1 LNDSE
6 YEKGNK
12 MNTIN
17 EQQRK
22 RAIEVMNE
30 YLSAPPGPEGKTPVE
45 LSAELDANRIKLI
58 ETELKPFLADY
69 LAGKVALAQFK
80 FKIDSKNKSK
90 TNWLWGFKGIKGQ
103 MFFNMVVNKADDAE
117 KCDHELKSALAVP
130 ANEQIAS
137 SKIKTFLSYIN
148 RLGEQWVSSGKTR
161 HGIPK
166 VGSIPFFLSYFWQIQ
181 AREVW
186 PIFYT
191 NAVQA
196 MTDLNIWQPSGD
208 IAEDYLKFKQVHEA
222 LIKLFS
228 ENSKRPFSLYD
239 VEHVFWFKG
248 GNPYDR
254 VKAEQKTPEPSLT
267 KPPVNLPSVVEPDCL
282 PESYIPPI
290 VAILPAMARHEQWLE
305 EAAKRSGTSIARAF
319 EKGVNAAFT
328 ILGFKTELLGQGKGR
343 MPDGRALALDD
354 YYAILWDSKVREDP
368 YKLRTDDRAIREYIN
383 TQSREL
389 KRSYRKIYYVIVS
402 SSFSDDF
409 DDMIASIKME
419 TDVSEVILLEAEA
432 LVAIVEAKLRDLL
445 ELTLG
450 LDGIQRFLT
459 KSGSLT
465 TAMVRE
471 YLA

>member
-1 LNDSE
+1 
-6 YEKGNK
+6 

-103 MFFNMVVNKADDAE
+103 MFFNMVVNKSDDAE

-130 ANEQIAS
+130 ANEQMAS

-267 KPPVNLPSVVEPDCL
+267 KPPVNLPSVIQPDCL

-328 ILGFKTELLGQGKGR
+328 ILGFKTELLGQGQGR
-343 MPDGRALALDD
+343 TPDGRALALDD
-354 YYAILWDSKVREDP
+354 NYAILWDSKVRGDP
-368 YKLRTDDRAIREYIN
+368 YKLGTDDRAIREYIN

-409 DDMIASIKME
+409 EDMIASIKME
-419 TDVSEVILLEAEA
+419 TDISEVILLEAEA
-432 LVAIVEAKLRDLL
+432 LVAITEAKLRAPLDF
-445 ELTLG
+445 TLG

-459 KSGSLT
+459 NSGILT
-465 TAMVRE
+465 EAMVRE

>member
-1 LNDSE
+1 
-6 YEKGNK
+6 

-30 YLSAPPGPEGKTPVE
+30 YFSAPPGPEGKTPVE
-45 LSAELDANRIKLI
+45 LSAELDANRVKLI
-58 ETELKPFLADY
+58 ENELKPFLADY

-117 KCDHELKSALAVP
+117 KCDQELKSALAAP

-137 SKIKTFLSYIN
+137 NRIKTFLSYIN

-186 PIFYT
+186 PIYYT
-191 NAVQA
+191 NAVQT

-208 IAEDYLKFKQVHEA
+208 IAEDYLKFKRVHEA

-228 ENSKRPFSLYD
+228 ENSKRSFSLYD

-254 VKAEQKTPEPSLT
+254 VKAEQKTPESSLA
-267 KPPVNLPSVVEPDCL
+267 KPPVSLPSVAEPDCL

-328 ILGFKTELLGQGKGR
+328 ILGFKTKLLGQGQGR

-354 YYAILWDSKVREDP
+354 NYAILWDSKVRGDT
-368 YKLRTDDRAIREYIN
+368 YKLGTDDRAIREYIN

-432 LVAIVEAKLRDLL
+432 LVAIVEAKLRDPL

>member
-1 LNDSE
+1 
-6 YEKGNK
+6 
-12 MNTIN
+12 MNAIN

-69 LAGKVALAQFK
+69 LAGKVALAQFR

-103 MFFNMVVNKADDAE
+103 MFFNMVVNRADDAE

-130 ANEQIAS
+130 ADEQIAS

-161 HGIPK
+161 HGRPK
-166 VGSIPFFLSYFWQIQ
+166 VGSVPFFLSYFWQIQ

-228 ENSKRPFSLYD
+228 ENSKRPFNLYD

-254 VKAEQKTPEPSLT
+254 VKPKQKTPESPLA
-267 KPPVNLPSVVEPDCL
+267 KPPVSLPPIAEPDCL

-290 VAILPAMARHEQWLE
+290 VAVLPAMARHEQWLE
-305 EAAKRSGTSIARAF
+305 EAAKRSGTNIASAF

-328 ILGFKTELLGQGKGR
+328 ILGFKTKLMGQGQGR
-343 MPDGRALALDD
+343 KPDGRALALDD
-354 YYAILWDSKVREDP
+354 NYAILWDSKVRGDP
-368 YKLRTDDRAIREYIN
+368 YKLGTDDRAIREYIN
-383 TQSREL
+383 TQCREL
-389 KRSYRKIYYVIVS
+389 KRSYRKLYYVIVS

-409 DDMIASIKME
+409 EDMIASIKME
-419 TDVSEVILLEAEA
+419 TDISEVILLEAEA
-432 LVAIVEAKLRDLL
+432 LVVIVEAKLRDPL